1 MRTRLLRAATAG
13 RSILELTR
21 TKSRKQTL
29 IKGELIKGRDTSKR
43 TPKDSYFTPPLQV
56 RKITHIYLSLAH
68 MPTKSLAII
77 LCKLGLLT
85 QDGTN

>member
-29 IKGELIKGRDTSKR
+29 IKGELITERDTSKR
-43 TPKDSYFTPPLQV
+43 TPKDSYFTPPTTGP
-56 RKITHIYLSLAH
+56 KDNTHIPVARAH
-68 MPTKSLAII
+68 ANEIPR
-77 LCKLGLLT
+77 
-85 QDGTN
+85 DHPV